1 MSDRRTVGPVAWAS
15 LAALLTGLLVA
26 FYLTVV
32 HYRMGILV
40 CAVGGDCHT
49 VQTSKYATVGTI
61 PVAVLGL
68 VLMATVLGLWLLRA
82 LDRLDEFTATALIF
96 VLLFTG
102 LVCEGYLTYVEIWV
116 LDAICA
122 WCVTFAAALGFAAI
136 LEAIHLLQIEPE

>member
-1 MSDRRTVGPVAWAS
+1 MSGRHSIDPMAWAS
-15 LAALLTGLLVA
+15 LAALLTGLA
-26 FYLTVV
+26 IAAYLTVV

-49 VQTSKYATVGTI
+49 VQTSKYATVGPV

-68 VLMATVLGLWLLRA
+68 VLMATVLGLWSLRA
-82 LDRLDEFTATALIF
+82 LDRLNEFSATALIF

-122 WCVTFAAALGFAAI
+122 WCVTFAAVLGFAAI
-136 LEAIHLLQIEPE
+136 LEAIHLLQIEPA